1 MTSQIIS
8 SDNQIFQQIK
18 KLLHSAKSKIATSI
32 NTQMVKVYFEIGR
45 IIVEYEQQGKEKA
58 EYGKATLK
66 ILSKKLTKEFGR
78 GFSERNL
85 EYMRKFYLCY
95 SISQTASAEFKLSW
109 SHYVLLIH
117 LDDLSRKFYEIETV
131 KSHWGV
137 RELDRQISSQLFER
151 LAISKNDA
159 EISKLSSEGQIIE
172 NPDDIIKEP
181 YVLEF
186 LDLEHKKYSENELE
200 TKIIDNLEH
209 FLLELGTGFAFVG
222 RQKRFSFEN
231 KHFYVDLVFHNRLLK
246 CFVLIDL
253 KIGEITHQDL
263 GQMQMYVNYY
273 DRFEKLP
280 EENPT
285 IGILLCKKK
294 NKTVVEMTLPEKS
307 NIYAKEYQLY
317 LPTKKQLEEQIN
329 KVIK

>member
-1 MTSQIIS
+1 MSQIIS
-8 SDNQIFQQIK
+8 KQDSKIFSQIK
-18 KLLHSAKSKIATSI
+18 ELLQSAKSKIATSI
-32 NTQMVKVYFEIGR
+32 NTYMVQTYFEVGK
-45 IIVEYEQQGKEKA
+45 IIVEHEQEGKEKA
-58 EYGKATLK
+58 EYGKETLK
-66 ILSKKLTKEFGR
+66 ILSRKLTKEFGR
-78 GFSERNL
+78 GFSQRNL

-95 SISQTASAEFKLSW
+95 SISQTLSAGFKLSW
-109 SHYVLLIH
+109 SHYVLLIN
-117 LDDLSRKFYEIETV
+117 LDELSRKFYEIEAV
-131 KSHWGV
+131 KNHWGV

-151 LAISKNDA
+151 LAISKDDKQVR
-159 EISKLSSEGQIIE
+159 KLSEKGHIIE

-285 IGILLCKKK
+285 IGILLCKKR
-294 NKTVVEMTLPEKS
+294 NKTVVEMTLPENN

>member
-131 KSHWGV
+131 KSHRGV